1 MGSFILS
8 SSAPSPLAVDVPA
21 VSTLCVSES
30 DMTSAALPRCV
41 WICLNGLFSSTSLC
55 AGSLE
60 RNAPWTQTLKHA
72 MFMRRSRL
80 CCVIEIAVKTPTHPV
95 EGTAVQLSHP
105 ADLCTTCEINL
116 PSPSLTI
123 RSLGC
128 TRFDCGIFKMSKSAS
143 IFSGM
148 NGFRSNA
155 EMRRLSVTNTT
166 LSNTQ
171 QDAFLYSTV
180 ATFE

>member
-1 MGSFILS
+1 MLVSECSFHPQDATSRLPQGLFCISLAWRLERILCLAVNAMPNLTAVDMGSFILS

-95 EGTAVQLSHP
+95 EGIAVRLSHP
-105 ADLCTTCEINL
+105 L
-116 PSPSLTI
+116 PTSVLHV
-123 RSLGC
+123 RS
-128 TRFDCGIFKMSKSAS
+128 
-143 IFSGM
+143 
-148 NGFRSNA
+148 
-155 EMRRLSVTNTT
+155 
-166 LSNTQ
+166 
-171 QDAFLYSTV
+171 
-180 ATFE
+180 TFHLHL